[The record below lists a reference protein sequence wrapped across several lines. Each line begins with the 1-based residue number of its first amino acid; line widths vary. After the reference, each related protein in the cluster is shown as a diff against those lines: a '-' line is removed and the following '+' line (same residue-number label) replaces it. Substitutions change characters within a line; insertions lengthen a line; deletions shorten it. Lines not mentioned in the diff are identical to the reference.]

1 MSKVVLCGY
10 YGQGNAGDEAL
21 LVTLLQMLPTSVK
34 PIVLSHNPT
43 KTTVAYGIK
52 AVKHKS
58 LEALKAIAASDAF
71 VWGGGSLMQD
81 VSSLAS
87 PIYYGA
93 LMKFAQLLGK
103 KTLAWG
109 QGIGPL
115 NSAIAQW
122 ITKSCL
128 KGCDGVSVRD
138 RGSADLLNSWGVS
151 HTLGPDPVWALEGM
165 TLDQDLDLPRPCIA
179 VNLRSHRTLTPERL
193 AVLIAALKIFQ
204 QELNATIVLV
214 PFQESQDGAI
224 AAQLY
229 EQLEQPKTLA
239 QVTKPQ
245 QFKSL
250 FQQVDFLL
258 GMRLHSLI
266 IASSA
271 GCACSALSYDPKVT
285 QLQNQ
290 CNIPGFNLETL
301 PNDAAAIADI
311 WLQQFQASQSHN
323 SLDIDIDAIQ
333 KDVRQ
338 HKQLLSLLS

>member
-1 MSKVVLCGY
+1 MTKVVLCGY
-10 YGQGNAGDEAL
+10 YGHGNAGDEAL
-21 LVTLLQMLPTSVK
+21 LVTLLQMLPTSVE
-34 PIVLSHNPT
+34 PIVLSHNPAV
-43 KTTVAYGIK
+43 TTAAYGIP

-58 LEALKAIAASDAF
+58 LEALKAIAASDGF

-87 PIYYGA
+87 PIYYGG

-103 KTLAWG
+103 KTIAWG

-122 ITKSCL
+122 ITRFCLKSC
-128 KGCDGVSVRD
+128 KAVSVRD
-138 RGSADLLNSWGVS
+138 QASSDLLKSW
-151 HTLGPDPVWALEGM
+151 HIEHILAPDPVWKLGEIPF
-165 TLDQDLDLPRPCIA
+165 DQDLDFPHPRVA
-179 VNLRSHRTLTPERL
+179 VNLRSHHTLTPEKL
-193 AVLIAALKIFQ
+193 AVLTEALKIFQ
-204 QELNATIVLV
+204 RQLNATIVLV

-229 EQLEQPKTLA
+229 EQLEQPKTIA
-239 QVTKPQ
+239 QISKPQ

-250 FQQVDFLL
+250 FQQVDFLI

-290 CNIPGFNLETL
+290 CDIPGFNFEML
-301 PNDAAAIADI
+301 PKDAGAIADS
-311 WLQQFQASQSHN
+311 WFQQFQASQNRN
-323 SLDIDIDAIQ
+323 SLNINAIQ
-333 KDVRQ
+333 KDVQQ
-338 HKQLLSLLS
+338 HKQLLALLS